1 MERLHVVIGI
11 IINANKE
18 CCIAKRPEH
27 VHLGGLWE
35 FPGGK
40 VEADETAQAALVR
53 ELKEELGIIVQ
64 QAQAFTQFPYDYSDR
79 QVFLDFWL
87 VTEFKGEPK
96 GREGQPVKWV
106 ALHEL
111 QNYEFP
117 EANQPLIT
125 TLLNTLA

>member
-1 MERLHVVIGI
+1 LERLHVVIGI

-117 EANQPLIT
+117 EANQPLIN